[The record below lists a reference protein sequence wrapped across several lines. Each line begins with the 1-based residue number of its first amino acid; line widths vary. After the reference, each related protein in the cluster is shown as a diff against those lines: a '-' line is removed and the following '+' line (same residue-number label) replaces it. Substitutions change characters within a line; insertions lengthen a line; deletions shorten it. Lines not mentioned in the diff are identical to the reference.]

1 MKNPAAR
8 ADAVSAMLRY
18 VNEHANE
25 CLLTAK
31 ARGDESSIAY
41 MYNTESMT
49 VLFFEEKKL
58 GELREPVFLIH
69 TILFSPYHGGMLE
82 WNPGSSHVTSSGDMI
97 EYTKK
102 DAVSMWKQ
110 NLRTGL
116 WTYYQVEPKK
126 SAHNYTSNYAME
138 A

>member
-1 MKNPAAR
+1 MRSPEAE
-8 ADAVSAMLRY
+8 AVSAMLRY

-58 GELREPVFLIH
+58 GELREPNFLIH
-69 TILFSPYHGGMLE
+69 TIVFSPFHGGMLE
-82 WNPGSSHVTSSGDMI
+82 WNPASSHVHPNGEMI

-102 DAVSMWKQ
+102 DAVFMWKQ

-116 WTYYQVEPKK
+116 WKYYQVEPKK

>member
-1 MKNPAAR
+1 MRSPEAE
-8 ADAVSAMLRY
+8 AVSAMLRY

-41 MYNTESMT
+41 MYNAESMK
-49 VLFFEEKKL
+49 VLFFEEKKV
-58 GELREPVFLIH
+58 ESFREPIFLIH
-69 TILFSPYHGGMLE
+69 TIVFSPYHGGMLE
-82 WNPGSSHVTSSGDMI
+82 WNPGSSHVHPNGDMI
-97 EYTKK
+97 EYTKE

-126 SAHNYTSNYAME
+126 SAHNHTSNYAME

>member
-97 EYTKK
+97 EYTKE

>member
-1 MKNPAAR
+1 MRSPEAE
-8 ADAVSAMLRY
+8 AVSAMLRY
-18 VNEHANE
+18 VNEHATD
-25 CLLTAK
+25 CLQAK
-31 ARGDESSIAY
+31 SRRDGGDSIAY
-41 MYNTESMT
+41 MYNAESMT
-49 VLFFEEKKL
+49 VLFFEEKKV
-58 GELREPVFLIH
+58 ESFREPIFLVH

-82 WNPGSSHVTSSGDMI
+82 WNPGSSHVHPSGDMI
-97 EYTKK
+97 EYTKE

-116 WTYYQVEPKK
+116 WKYYQVEPKK